1 MKFINDWKKI
11 NFGEIVK
18 LYESVGW
25 SAYTKDINSLR
36 VAFENSTFVNLAI
49 NGQGEILGLTRS
61 VSDKVSIHYLQDIIV
76 NPNYQRKG
84 IGRKLLEA
92 TLDNF
97 KNVRTHM
104 ILTDDE
110 EKQLKFYSS
119 LGFKNTKNLIEMPL
133 NTFVK
138 MRNTDLK

>member
-1 MKFINDWKKI
+1 MEIINDWKKI
-11 NFGEIVK
+11 NFDEIVK

-25 SAYTKDINSLR
+25 SAYTKDIDSLR
-36 VAFENSTFVNLAI
+36 IAFENSTFVNLAI
-49 NGQGEILGLTRS
+49 DEQGEILGLTRS

-76 NPNYQRKG
+76 NPSYQRKG
-84 IGRKLLEA
+84 IGRKLLET

-110 EKQLKFYSS
+110 EKQLLFYSS
-119 LGFKNTKNLIEMPL
+119 LGFKNTKNLNETPL